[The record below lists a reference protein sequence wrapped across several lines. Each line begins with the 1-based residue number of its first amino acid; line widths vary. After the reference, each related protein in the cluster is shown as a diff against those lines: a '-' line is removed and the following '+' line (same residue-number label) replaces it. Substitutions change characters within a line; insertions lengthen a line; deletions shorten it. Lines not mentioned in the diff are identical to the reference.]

1 MVKVSTV
8 EVLTTLLRNLE
19 ASLPDIEASAVI
31 TVDGFMVAS
40 ALPPELEEDRVAALS
55 AAMLLLGK
63 KTAKELEK
71 GELSEVFVGGENG
84 SVVLIASGE
93 SAVLT
98 ALVRKDAKLGLVF
111 LDMKRT
117 ADDVSGVLR

>member
-1 MVKVSTV
+1 MIRMSKV
-8 EVLTTLLRNLE
+8 EALTTLLKNLE
-19 ASLPDIEASAVI
+19 AGLPDIEASAVI
-31 TVDGFMVAS
+31 TVDGFMIAS
-40 ALPPELEEDRVAALS
+40 ALPPGLERDRVAALS

-93 SAVLT
+93 NAVLIG
-98 ALVRKDAKLGLVF
+98 LVRKDAKLGLVF
-111 LDMKRT
+111 LDMKKT
-117 ADDVSGVLR
+117 AEEVSRNLE

>member
-1 MVKVSTV
+1 MSKV
-8 EVLTTLLRNLE
+8 EALTTLLKNLE
-19 ASLPDIEASAVI
+19 AGLPDIEASAVI
-31 TVDGFMVAS
+31 TVDGFMIAS
-40 ALPPELEEDRVAALS
+40 ALPTGLEKDRVAALS

-63 KTAKELEK
+63 KTARELEK

-93 SAVLT
+93 NAVLI

-117 ADDVSGVLR
+117 AEEVSRSL

>member
-1 MVKVSTV
+1 MIRMSKV
-8 EVLTTLLRNLE
+8 EALTTLLKNLE
-19 ASLPDIEASAVI
+19 AGLPDIEASAVI
-31 TVDGFMVAS
+31 TVDGFMIAS
-40 ALPPELEEDRVAALS
+40 ALPTGLEKDRVAALS

-63 KTAKELEK
+63 KTARELEK

-93 SAVLT
+93 NAVLI

-117 ADDVSGVLR
+117 AEEVSRSL

>member
-1 MVKVSTV
+1 MIRMSKVEAV
-8 EVLTTLLRNLE
+8 TTLLKNLE
-19 ASLPDIEASAVI
+19 TGLEDIEASAVI
-31 TVDGFMVAS
+31 TVDGFMIAS
-40 ALPPELEEDRVAALS
+40 ALPPELERDRVAALS

-63 KTAKELEK
+63 KTARELEK

-93 SAVLT
+93 NAVLIGV
-98 ALVRKDAKLGLVF
+98 VRKDAKLGLVF

-117 ADDVSGVLR
+117 AEEVSRSL

>member
-1 MVKVSTV
+1 MIRMSKVEAV
-8 EVLTTLLRNLE
+8 TTLLKNLE
-19 ASLPDIEASAVI
+19 AGLPDIEASAVI
-31 TVDGFMVAS
+31 TVDGFMIAS
-40 ALPPELEEDRVAALS
+40 ALPAGLEKDRVAALS

-63 KTAKELEK
+63 KTAGELEK

-93 SAVLT
+93 NAVLIG
-98 ALVRKDAKLGLVF
+98 LVRKDAKLGLVF

-117 ADDVSGVLR
+117 AEEVAVVV

>member
-1 MVKVSTV
+1 MIRMSKV
-8 EVLTTLLRNLE
+8 EALTTLLKNLE
-19 ASLPDIEASAVI
+19 AGLPDIEASAVI
-31 TVDGFMVAS
+31 TVDGFMIAS
-40 ALPPELEEDRVAALS
+40 ALPAGLEKDRVAALS

-63 KTAKELEK
+63 KTARELEK

-93 SAVLT
+93 NAVLI

-117 ADDVSGVLR
+117 AEEVSRSL

>member
-1 MVKVSTV
+1 MIRMSKVEAV
-8 EVLTTLLRNLE
+8 TTLLKNLE
-19 ASLPDIEASAVI
+19 AGLPDIEASAVI
-31 TVDGFMVAS
+31 TVDGFMIAS
-40 ALPPELEEDRVAALS
+40 ALPAGLEKDRVAALS

-63 KTAKELEK
+63 KTARELEK

-93 SAVLT
+93 NAVLI

-117 ADDVSGVLR
+117 AEEVSRSL